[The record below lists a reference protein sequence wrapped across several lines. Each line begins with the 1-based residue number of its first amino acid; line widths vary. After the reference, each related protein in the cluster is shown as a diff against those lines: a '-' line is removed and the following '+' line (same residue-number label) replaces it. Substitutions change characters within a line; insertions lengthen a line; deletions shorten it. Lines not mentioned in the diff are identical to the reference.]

1 MSKVL
6 RSLMVKVGADLSQFD
21 KGMKKMAR
29 DLKKTGQQLTN
40 TGKALTKGLTVPI
53 LAAAAASIKFAA
65 DFEVSLAKVETIADT
80 TSKSMNELKAEVLA
94 ISDATGTAGT
104 EINEALYQAISAGA
118 DTAKATK
125 LVEVAVKAAKGGF
138 TDTTT
143 AVDGLTSTLN
153 TYNME
158 TEDAQELANKYLVT
172 QNKGKTTFGE
182 LAGSLGTVTATA
194 KAAGVDIDNLLASIA
209 ALTANG
215 IKTEM
220 AVTGVKA
227 ALSNII
233 KPSEE
238 AMKVAKELGID
249 FSTTALKSKGLAA
262 FLQDVRDKT
271 GGNIDT
277 MASLFG
283 SVKALNAVMTLTGE
297 GGMAVMKST
306 LAEMETNTTA
316 LDDAFETMTSTSAE
330 QFKITVNELKNV
342 AIALGEELLPVVN
355 DLLNNY
361 IKPFVSK
368 LGDLVKKFQEASPET
383 KKLIGLIVGFA
394 AAIGPTLM
402 IVGKL
407 TTGMGGMIARVVK
420 AVAIMGKGGGL
431 VSILGALI
439 TPAGLVIAAL
449 VAVAA
454 AVYLVTRAVGKSDRD
469 LKAFIANL
477 NTYYAE
483 QADLMKGDI
492 DAKYDAQKQS
502 IQDQKNLLDEEIYN
516 KQQAHD
522 AAAYFAQSEYELN
535 IEAAERSHDRKIDL
549 LNDEK
554 QALTDNYNDSI
565 SRIRDEYGVDT
576 SYIKSKTDAVNDSY
590 SSQISAANKA
600 HNVVMGNI
608 QKEYDKKI
616 NAINETVAATI
627 AGIDAELAATLTG
640 MNDKMSLEM
649 QTLQA
654 EIDAIDG
661 LTTQEDE
668 AAKAKAE
675 ADKIASL
682 ESRILAE
689 EDVGKKTE
697 LINELA
703 EIRSR
708 QAREAVLEEREIEK
722 AAIVEKQ
729 NELKAMYEQ
738 EKLDATA
745 AAEELRLLAIE
756 TAEGERTA
764 AAEARTLQLENEKGY
779 IADRTRSLEG
789 ARDDAIRFIQEERI
803 EAEAK
808 EKGIYDAAI
817 IGINERLL
825 AEDERIELIKG
836 VYASDL
842 EDYAKFQK
850 DMTALAIAGIQD
862 RKAAL
867 DEDLEGMN
875 ASITTE
881 KSNVDRILGEQKK
894 QRAIT
899 ESNRLNDQKWY
910 EKMGVKNTA
919 PFEQLEAVAG
929 FLRKITGG
937 GDDEKNMMPG
947 MPGYAGG
954 TNFHP
959 GGLALVGEGGQ
970 PEVVNLPRGSQVT
983 PLSELENVGGG
994 IVMNVTQYITDKAT
1008 ADYANADLTRR
1019 LQGRGAERSF
1029 R

>member
-522 AAAYFAQSEYELN
+522 AAAYFAQSEMEKN
-535 IEAAERSHDRKIDL
+535 IESAERSHDRRVDL

-554 QALTDNYNDSI
+554 QVLTDNYNDRI
-565 SRIRDEYGVDT
+565 SKLRDEYGVDT

-590 SSQISAANKA
+590 SSQVTAANKA
-600 HNVVMGNI
+600 HNTVMGNI
-608 QKEYDKKI
+608 QKEFDAKIAGIDK
-616 NAINETVAATI
+616 ALAATI
-627 AGIDAELAATLTG
+627 AGFNTT
-640 MNDKMSLEM
+640 MSVEM
-649 QTLQA
+649 ATLQA

-661 LTTQEDE
+661 LTTKEDE

-682 ESRILAE
+682 EERILAE
-689 EDVGKKTE
+689 EDVDKKTE

-703 EIRSR
+703 DLRAEI
-708 QAREAVLEEREIEK
+708 ARRAVLEEREIEK
-722 AAIVEKQ
+722 AAIIEKQ
-729 NELKAMYEQ
+729 RELRESYDTM
-738 EKLDATA
+738 KLEAAA
-745 AAEELRLLAIE
+745 AAEDERL
-756 TAEGERTA
+756 A
-764 AAEARTLQLENEKGY
+764 AAEARDIQLENEKGY
-779 IADRTRSLEG
+779 IANRIISLEG
-789 ARDDAIRFIQEERI
+789 ARDDAIKFIQEERI
-803 EAEAK
+803 AAEAK
-808 EKGIYDAAI
+808 EKEIYDAAV

-862 RKAAL
+862 RKTAL
-867 DEDLEGMN
+867 DEDLAGMN
-875 ASITTE
+875 DNIETE
-881 KSNVDRILGEQKK
+881 KSNVDRILNEQKL

-899 ESNRLNDQKWY
+899 ESNRINEQHWSVSALGMQEN
-910 EKMGVKNTA
+910 NA
-919 PFEQLEAVAG
+919 FEQLGKVG
-929 FLRKITGG
+929 DWLRKATGG
-937 GDDEKNMMPG
+937 GDDYMNM